1 MTNFQ
6 EYLRLL
12 QRGSYKEAESIYLLA
27 DREEF
32 TFPESIEQWQP
43 TRPYFINHLK
53 MIWKVNLEQATIIAV
68 NEMTI
73 TSKVANLTSINLH
86 AVNIGIVKISDQI
99 GNNLSFNS
107 NNDEHSLI
115 IKLKDGLNE
124 GEKVV
129 FTISY
134 EVHQPCTGGF
144 FEKPN
149 ANFPDNGYQ
158 FWTQFQ
164 DNYSRFLIPIYDHPS
179 HKFPV
184 EMIVTVPNGYYA
196 ISNGVLKERKQNKD
210 KTETFHWFQE
220 KPIPAYLIT
229 LAIGDFNVYVEK
241 LGELDVIYYAEKKW
255 DKETVYRSLGKTPKM
270 IDFFNKKFGVKY
282 PWDKYGQV
290 VVSNFVM
297 GGMENVSVTTLTDN
311 MFHDE
316 KTHKDYTSDGL
327 VAHELVHQW
336 IGDLITCKSW
346 SHGWINEGGATQLQ
360 NEWKKHDL
368 GLDEYLYEQLGKQ
381 ESYFDE
387 DKNKYRRPLVQ
398 RKWEWGFDVF
408 DAHLYPGA
416 AWRYYMLKHLVGE
429 EVWWKVLGH
438 ILTKHAYTNV
448 ETIDYQRAFE
458 DITGNDY
465 DWFFDQWLIKAG
477 YPEVTI
483 KVNYDAEIKKVMVK
497 IEQTQNHAD
506 TPKEFRFPFV
516 VKVTNND
523 GSQNRFEETV
533 TQRIHTFY
541 FSVNDSPKMI
551 EIDPD
556 YTVLMDASIEKPI
569 EMWIHQLTNGAN
581 IISRIKAARA
591 LGKKATQM
599 AVKSLNDALTSES
612 FWGVKVEIAKVLGK
626 LKTELALEGLLSA
639 VNLKDSRA
647 RSAVATA
654 LGNFYQ
660 NEKAHKA
667 LVSMLSDK
675 DSYFVISQAATSIG
689 KVKLEEAL
697 DVLMKNIPSKD
708 TSYLS
713 IITRGFV
720 NGLSALEKLEV
731 LEKILPYTEVG
742 VSDFIRREAITALG
756 KLGKKFKKEHP
767 EIKEYLVK
775 TLLNDNS
782 KRVQYSAL
790 AAIKGFGDA
799 SLIGTIQQFENMT
812 CLTHYKRAA
821 KVAIRSLSKEKDDG
835 DLKTLQKTVEEIQKD
850 NQELKDRIA
859 RLEAMKENEK

>member
-12 QRGSYKEAESIYLLA
+12 QRGSFKEAESIYLLA

-53 MIWKVNLEQATIIAV
+53 MKWKVDLEQATIIAV

-73 TSKVANLTSINLH
+73 TSKVANLTSIKLH
-86 AVNIGIVKISDQI
+86 AVNIDIVKISDQI

-115 IKLKDGLNE
+115 IKLKDELNE
-124 GEKVV
+124 GAKVV
-129 FTISY
+129 LTISY
-134 EVHQPCTGGF
+134 EIHQPCTGGF
-144 FEKPN
+144 FERPN
-149 ANFPDNGYQ
+149 ANFPENGYQ

-184 EMIVTVPNGYYA
+184 EMIVTVPSGYYA
-196 ISNGVLKERKQNKD
+196 VSNGVLKERKQNKD

-220 KPIPAYLIT
+220 KPTPAYLIT

-255 DKETVYRSLGKTPKM
+255 DKETVYRSLGKTPEM
-270 IDFFNKKFGVKY
+270 IDFFSKKFAVKY

-290 VVSNFVM
+290 AISNFVM
-297 GGMENVSVTTLTDN
+297 GGMENISVTTLTDN
-311 MFHDE
+311 IFHDE
-316 KTHKDYTSDGL
+316 KTHKEYTSDGL

-368 GLDEYLYEQLGKQ
+368 GEDEYLYEQLEKQ
-381 ESYFDE
+381 ESYFNE
-387 DKNKYRRPLVQ
+387 DKNKYRRPIVQ

-429 EVWWKVLGH
+429 KIWWEVLGH
-438 ILTKHAYTNV
+438 ILTKHAYKNV

-458 DITGNDY
+458 DITGNDF
-465 DWFFDQWLIKAG
+465 DWFFDQWFIQAG

-483 KVNYDAEIKKVMVK
+483 KVNYESDSNKVMVR
-497 IEQTQNHAD
+497 IEQTQNQVA
-506 TPKEFRFPFV
+506 TPKAFKFPFV

-523 GSQNRFEETV
+523 GSQKRYEEMV
-533 TQRIHTFY
+533 NERIHTFY
-541 FSVNDSPKMI
+541 YSVNETPKMI

-556 YTVLMDASIEKPI
+556 YTVLMDASIEKPT
-569 EMWIHQLTNGAN
+569 EMWISQLTNGTN
-581 IISRIKAARA
+581 IISRIKAAQA
-591 LGKKATQM
+591 LGKKATRK
-599 AVKSLNDALTSES
+599 AVKALNSALLTES
-612 FWGVKVEIAKVLGK
+612 FWGVQVEIAKVLGN
-626 LKTELALEGLLSA
+626 LKTELALEGLLAA
-639 VNLKDSRA
+639 VKLENCRA
-647 RSAVATA
+647 RSAIAAA

-660 NEKAHKA
+660 NEKAHNA
-667 LVSMLSDK
+667 LVNMLSDTES
-675 DSYFVISQAATSIG
+675 DFVVSNAATSIG
-689 KVKLEEAL
+689 KVKHENAL
-697 DVLMKNIPSKD
+697 DVLLKKIPAKD
-708 TSYLS
+708 TSRLF

-720 NGLSALEKLEV
+720 NGLAALEKLEA
-731 LEKILPYTEVG
+731 LEKILLYTEVG
-742 VSDFIRREAITALG
+742 IPDFIRWDAVAALG
-756 KLGKKFKKEHP
+756 ILGKKFKKEHP
-767 EIKEYLVK
+767 EIKQYLVK
-775 TLLNDNS
+775 ILLNDKS
-782 KRVQYSAL
+782 RRVQYFAL
-790 AAIKGFGDA
+790 SAIKDFGDS
-799 SLIGTIQQFENMT
+799 SLISTIQQFENMT
-812 CLTHYKRAA
+812 CLSHYKRAT
-821 KVAIRSLSKEKDDG
+821 KVVIRSLTSKKDNNK
-835 DLKTLQKTVEEIQKD
+835 LKSLQKAVEEMQKD
-850 NQELKDRIA
+850 NRELKDRIDK
-859 RLEAMKENEK
+859 LESMVESEK